1 MKKILDLSFSV
12 IARTESEKCYNL
24 ISILRRI
31 LVCVL
36 QKELEPEQFK
46 EKKKQDINVNKV

>member
-46 EKKKQDINVNKV
+46 EKKKTRHQRK